1 LKLFQ
6 GLKIGILVLLSLI
19 VGIAEVAHTDNGS
32 GSSKVTIT
40 TDATDPLQ
48 VFFLV
53 GVNELNRGNY
63 PAAIDIFY
71 TLAQK
76 TDNPRVKLELAR
88 ALFLDRRYR
97 ASKKV
102 FQEVLKQSDIPWAVQ
117 ENIRAYLEE
126 IDSALG
132 YVKFGLSLVS
142 DSNPMNFT
150 DSRQV
155 MIAGQL
161 LTIMPPEDTGEVYG
175 VRFSVN
181 AARALTDRGTLI
193 GYLST
198 YYSHFEKVQ
207 FDRGVADIGLL
218 YSFQAFPKF
227 KIRAGI
233 EESIYGGRHLYEFP
247 YTGLIFTPYFSG
259 QFGMNNELKVGWLR
273 VPEAAHLNAANLS
286 LTTKMNMNLSRGILG
301 YVDLYLE
308 KSMTDEK
315 AYAYHGGLIGVGL
328 DLPFFFKGWR
338 LKPYA
343 SVGQRVYEAADPFFS
358 STRRDT
364 TKKVSVTLK
373 NWNIKILDYT
383 PEIGITYEDNSS
395 SLDYYSY
402 DKIVLNF
409 SIN

>member
-1 LKLFQ
+1 MR
-6 GLKIGILVLLSLI
+6 LKIGILVLLLLI
-19 VGIAEVAHTDNGS
+19 VGIMEIAHAKNVG
-32 GSSKVTIT
+32 GSSQITIT
-40 TDATDPLQ
+40 TDATDSLQ
-48 VFFLV
+48 VLFLL
-53 GVNELNRGNY
+53 GINELNKGNY
-63 PAAIDIFY
+63 AGAVDIFRA
-71 TLAQK
+71 LAK
-76 TDNPRVKLELAR
+76 ETESPRVKLELAR

-117 ENIRAYLEE
+117 ENIRAYLDE

-142 DSNPMNFT
+142 DSNPRNFT

-161 LTIMPPEDTGEVYG
+161 LTIMPPEDIGEVYG

-181 AARALTDRGTLI
+181 ATKALTDKGRLI

-247 YTGLIFTPYFSG
+247 YAGLIFTPYFSG
-259 QFGMNNELKVGWLR
+259 QFGMNNQLKVGWLR
-273 VPEAAHLNAANLS
+273 VPEATHLNAANLS

-301 YVDLYLE
+301 YIDLYLE

-315 AYAYHGGLIGVGL
+315 AYAYHGGLIVQSI
-328 DLPFFFKGWR
+328 F
-338 LKPYA
+338 
-343 SVGQRVYEAADPFFS
+343 SGQ
-358 STRRDT
+358 
-364 TKKVSVTLK
+364 
-373 NWNIKILDYT
+373 
-383 PEIGITYEDNSS
+383 
-395 SLDYYSY
+395 
-402 DKIVLNF
+402 
-409 SIN
+409 